1 MKKRVVCAFIA
12 VLMIVLML
20 PVQALAAGTIKGAY
34 VGKNFE
40 TTIDT
45 IIGAKM
51 YSKSGSIP
59 DGLKLSGTWSYKNTF
74 GDYVF
79 KAVLSGKPTTAGTYN
94 FTVNYLKEDGKTVV
108 ESRNY
113 TIVVGEKAPFDYVE
127 SISVDKWPNKTEYYL
142 RDTVDLTGMKVSAK
156 VFNYN
161 PETKLYEQSEIDVTD
176 LVWVEPSVF
185 TFDEAQNVEVFL
197 KAPGDAAGNLETFV
211 SHFRVTFKYANPE
224 DITRI
229 EIYQKPTKTAYTVGE
244 SLDLSGMTV
253 RAHKGNGN
261 FEDITSGFTADV
273 TKLEETGTKT
283 VTVSYEKNSQTFT
296 ATFDVTVTEPVEEPS
311 SSSSSEPVEE
321 PSSSTS
327 SEPIEEPSTSSESEP
342 SEETSSEEEPVIEE
356 PVVED
361 EPVIEEPSSESES
374 QEEIEVGGSDI
385 EQNNNEKSGVPFW
398 AWIIIVLLV
407 ILIAAAVGLFLI
419 GRRRISDDDYD
430 DED

>member
-1 MKKRVVCAFIA
+1 MKKRIVCAFIA

-45 IIGAKM
+45 VVGATRFSIG
-51 YSKSGSIP
+51 GSVP
-59 DGLKLSGTWSYKNTF
+59 EGLKVSGTWSRKNTF
-74 GDYVF
+74 GDVVF
-79 KAVLSGKPTTAGTYN
+79 KATLAGKPTTAGTYS
-94 FTVNYLKEDGKTVV
+94 FSVNYLKDDGTTLVATR
-108 ESRNY
+108 SY

-156 VFNYN
+156 VFIYN

-176 LVWVEPSVF
+176 LVWAEPTVF
-185 TFDEAQNVEVFL
+185 TFDEAQNVEIFL
-197 KAPGDAAGNLETFV
+197 KAPGDASGNLKTFV

-229 EIYQKPTKTAYTVGE
+229 EIYQKPSKTTYTVGE
-244 SLDLSGMTV
+244 KLDLSGMTL
-253 RAHKGNGN
+253 RAHKGNGT
-261 FEDITSGFTADV
+261 FEDVTSGFTADV
-273 TKLEETGTKT
+273 TNLDEVGTKT
-283 VTVSYEKNSQTFT
+283 VTVSYEKNNQTFT
-296 ATFDVTVTEPVEEPS
+296 ATFDVTVTEAVSS

-327 SEPIEEPSTSSESEP
+327 SEPVEEPSSSESSSEP

-356 PVVED
+356 PVVD

-374 QEEIEVGGSDI
+374 QEEIEVGGSEI
-385 EQNNNEKSGVPFW
+385 EQPNNQKSGVPFW

-407 ILIAAAVGLFLI
+407 ILIAAAVALFLI
-419 GRRRISDDDYD
+419 GRKRISDDDYD